1 MLNRW
6 CFLILINWLKKIF
19 FNIVWSEFDGQIW
32 TCKHTMA
39 LNNNKKKGT
48 HVILYCNLC
57 FYYRASLWLRYGI
70 LQSLEMLILTN
81 SIGALLNFFYLI
93 LFYYFTSRK
102 VRIHYLYCFRL
113 KKNGDSIFLSLKFFP
128 FNINCTQD

>member
-1 MLNRW
+1 MSF
-6 CFLILINWLKKIF
+6 CIVIF
-19 FNIVWSEFDGQIW
+19 VFF
-32 TCKHTMA
+32 
-39 LNNNKKKGT
+39 
-48 HVILYCNLC
+48 

-113 KKNGDSIFLSLKFFP
+113 KKYGDSILSLKIFP
-128 FNINCTQD
+128 FNIKALSVFDCQSGS